1 MPMFSFSY
9 SILFR
14 GVDKRFYE
22 LFHWLEKKFDD
33 LYSAP
38 QSDWSNLIF
47 LLRRSSTWLLK

>member
-22 LFHWLEKKFDD
+22 LFHWLEKKFND

-47 LLRRSSTWLLK
+47 LFRRSST